1 MKKLPFDLLFSSESC
16 IFPVGFLYVL
26 KIYHVRLYIVEIMG
40 LERLPNDV
48 RFIPNLSHYCRKL
61 AFFMSLKPW
70 LRMQECACV
79 CMLWPMYAGYCPRMW
94 AEGYFGHFIFKNRF
108 LLI

>member
-40 LERLPNDV
+40 
-48 RFIPNLSHYCRKL
+48 
-61 AFFMSLKPW
+61 
-70 LRMQECACV
+70 
-79 CMLWPMYAGYCPRMW
+79 
-94 AEGYFGHFIFKNRF
+94 FGTASK
-108 LLI
+108 